1 MLRYADLDGCT
12 AYMEYD
18 MEKRDMHIDI
28 RDKYGFLK
36 EMLSIGK
43 VDDTY
48 VVVYDGLDP
57 SGSGSYR
64 FNDSS
69 IKDIFKVIE
78 SEFMRKYSDK
88 LYKFIEILINDKEN
102 VQ

>member
-1 MLRYADLDGCT
+1 MLRYASLDDCT

-18 MEKRDMHIDI
+18 MEKRDMNIDI

-64 FNDSS
+64 FNDNS
-69 IKDIFKVIE
+69 IKDIFKVVE
-78 SEFMRKYSDK
+78 SELMRKYSDV
-88 LYKFIEILINDKEN
+88 LYKFIETLINDEEN